1 MIVHLLAIEIYS
13 PATTE
18 WLFSLLFEICAFDF
32 FETEIIYDSL
42 FGFDN
47 VPINDQLDAIGY
59 GSQFIIFNLG
69 TISLVIFMQVVVRI
83 IITLLAKLTPK
94 NSKV

>member
-32 FETEIIYDSL
+32 FETEDIYDSI

-47 VPINDQLDAIGY
+47 VPIND
-59 GSQFIIFNLG
+59 
-69 TISLVIFMQVVVRI
+69 
-83 IITLLAKLTPK
+83 
-94 NSKV
+94 